1 MHLAPRRPHSQALRV
16 CGRQGADLVGATV
29 ANWQGLQCRAS
40 AELQRHDH
48 HDPPPKG
55 RDEGTSPTRRPT
67 SSTTWAT
74 STLGRPSSTRSSR
87 VLTMLFGRLE
97 APGAPRWADWAVGE
111 RRWSERG
118 VSGCA
123 ASGPTHFTVP
133 CSWEQVPVHVCV
145 PAACS
150 CHSFCASCRPSR
162 RVWSD
167 ANTRVLTRLCASVR
181 ALHRRTVVP
190 VGGGDGTVV

>member
-1 MHLAPRRPHSQALRV
+1 MTV
-16 CGRQGADLVGATV
+16 CRYIAA
-29 ANWQGLQCRAS
+29 RAS
-40 AELQRHDH
+40 AELPRHDH
-48 HDPPPKG
+48 HGPPPMG
-55 RDEGTSPTRRPT
+55 RDEATSPTR
-67 SSTTWAT
+67 SSTTSTPWAAPT
-74 STLGRPSSTRSSR
+74 VGRPSSCPSSR
-87 VLTMLFGRLE
+87 AVPMLFGRLG

-150 CHSFCASCRPSR
+150 CHSFCASYRPSCR
-162 RVWSD
+162 GWSD
-167 ANTRVLTRLCASVR
+167 AIASVLTRLCASVR
-181 ALHRRTVVP
+181 ALHGRVVVP